1 MFPRQTPRI
10 RGSARWVVTFLAAH
24 VSAGAAADDAV
35 AESPSVDRIII
46 ARAYSPLPVADAGR
60 GWSLAIDNDLFAPTQ
75 SDRDYTGGLGVTISG
90 RQTTEYWWSLDR
102 PLARIDRLVL
112 PGADDLPGSSVQPA
126 VQVGLL
132 SFTPEDLR
140 AADVNT
146 ADRPYAS
153 LLFVT
158 GARQYV
164 AADERSIRYSEL
176 TLGALGLSLT
186 SDLHDAIHQAV
197 GSDLPRGYGHQISAG
212 GEPTARY
219 VTGGSKLR
227 AQRLALGSRLLETK
241 TTWEVS
247 AGYLTEASYAVS
259 TRLGG
264 INSPW
269 WTFNPERIDYITRAS
284 PVARP
289 RGGALGEFYLWAG
302 AKVRLR
308 AHNAFLQGQFR
319 ESAHTF
325 AAGEV
330 NQVIGEAW
338 LGLTGQFSGGTHVSY
353 AVRYQTA
360 EIREGVGSRDLIWA
374 GVTMSHSF

>member
-10 RGSARWVVTFLAAH
+10 RRRARWIVALVAAG
-24 VSAGAAADDAV
+24 VSAGASAGNSV
-35 AESPSVDRIII
+35 APSPSVDRIIE
-46 ARAYSPLPVADAGR
+46 RASSPLTATEAGR

-75 SDRDYTGGLGVTISG
+75 SDRDYTGGLGVTVSG
-90 RQTTEYWWSLDR
+90 AQTADYWWSLDPVLR
-102 PLARIDRLVL
+102 SIDRFLL
-112 PGADDLPGSSVQPA
+112 ADAADLSNSSTHHA
-126 VQVGLL
+126 VQVGLV
-132 SFTPEDLR
+132 SFTPQDLR
-140 AADVNT
+140 AEDVNF

-158 GARQYV
+158 GARQYL
-164 AADERSIRYSEL
+164 AADSRSVRYSDV
-176 TLGALGLSLT
+176 TLGLLGLSFT
-186 SDLHDAIHQAV
+186 SNIHNAIHEAV
-197 GSDLPRGYGHQISAG
+197 GSDTARGYGHQISAG

-241 TTWEVS
+241 TTWELS

-269 WTFNPERIDYITRAS
+269 WTFNPERVDYIAQPS
-284 PVARP
+284 PIAR
-289 RGGALGEFYLWAG
+289 RQGGGLSELYVWAG

-308 AHNAFLQGQFR
+308 AYNAFLQGQFR
-319 ESAHTF
+319 DSDHLLASSELNH
-325 AAGEV
+325 
-330 NQVIGEAW
+330 VIGELW
-338 LGLTGQFSGGTHVSY
+338 LGITGQFSSSTQMSY

-360 EIREGVGSRDLIWA
+360 EIRDGLGSRDPVWA
-374 GVTMSHSF
+374 GVTISHSF